1 MLNVLTIDIEDYWSV
16 FSRDWLGIDAEPS
29 IAVLRNTEWFL
40 ETLKRFNVR
49 ATVFVL
55 GEVAKKFLVL
65 IKKIAGLS
73 PRKFVASFPKF
84 TTIWCIQR
92 AIRYY
97 WTKRCPIYNYTARQ
111 KFDESHVCNIV
122 LNTYKELL
130 EKKGGY
136 CSSNQ

>member
-65 IKKIAGLS
+65 IKKNAGLS

-97 WTKRCPIYNYTARQ
+97 WIKRCPIYNYTARQ
-111 KFDESHVCNIV
+111 
-122 LNTYKELL
+122 L
-130 EKKGGY
+130 ERLYLEAPFPHYQLVRCGKGFFGIAGTK
-136 CSSNQ
+136 